1 MTKEVMLT
9 IKGMQK
15 YPGEEPSET
24 ITQVAAE
31 FFERGQSQ
39 YVMFEESQEGF
50 TENVKSMLKIKS
62 NCVELTKKGLIQ
74 SHMTFVPETLY
85 VSEYKTPFGSMQM
98 GVRTKE
104 LRILNTEERIQIYI
118 KYLLEAEEQVMA
130 DCNIQITIKEKK

>member
-15 YPGEEPSET
+15 YPGEEPLET
-24 ITQVAAE
+24 RTQVAAE

-118 KYLLEAEEQVMA
+118 K
-130 DCNIQITIKEKK
+130 

>member
-9 IKGMQK
+9 IKGIQK
-15 YPGEEPSET
+15 YPGEEPLET

-74 SHMTFVPETLY
+74 SHMTFVPET
-85 VSEYKTPFGSMQM
+85 FGSMQM

-104 LRILNTEERIQIYI
+104 LRILNTKERIQIYI